1 MRVEDATATRTDGRG
16 VGPPNGPWRVAF
28 PTAPRWA
35 GGGVPPAGGPTP
47 RDIAQKVPLLRA
59 FCSAMMQE
67 DCSEK
72 HPSWVVP
79 KCF

>member
-1 MRVEDATATRTDGRG
+1 MRVEDATATRMDKRG
-16 VGPPNGPWRVAF
+16 VGPAS
-28 PTAPRWA
+28 
-35 GGGVPPAGGPTP
+35 GPTP

-59 FCSAMMQE
+59 FCSAMMQD